1 MRKILVSLLAFGAVG
16 TAQAADLDY
25 DYLRGADYD
34 PPPSTIVDWSGFYIG
49 GHGGWSTHSLG
60 YGNTAR
66 PIVASYLRQTVA
78 EAELNAS
85 SLLSTPSSKRVF
97 GASYGA
103 YAGFN
108 AQFDDIVLGLEVDY
122 THYGLGASVSDQIGR
137 YKTTSDG
144 YLTTVNLASTSSTK
158 VTDYASLRGRAG
170 YAFGNIMPYVTGGLA
185 VGSAQITDRV
195 SIQTAGYDQTTY
207 KSNLGLT
214 NGGTPAYVNNYGYRS
229 FSQTNPEAS
238 ILSSPYVYSRTKTKT
253 VAGVAA
259 GAGIEYAITPNV
271 LLRAEYQ
278 YVLFD
283 AFEGHKANINT
294 FRGGAAVKF

>member
-1 MRKILVSLLAFGAVG
+1 MRKILLSLFAFGAIG
-16 TAQAADLDY
+16 TAQSADLDY
-25 DYLRGADYD
+25 DYLRGADFD
-34 PPPSTIVDWSGFYIG
+34 PPPAPVIDWSGFYIG

-60 YGNTAR
+60 YGNTAQ

-78 EAELNAS
+78 EAELSAS
-85 SLLSTPSSKRVF
+85 TLLSTPTSKRVF

-108 AQFDDIVLGLEVDY
+108 AQFDDIVLGIEVDY
-122 THYGLGASVSDQIGR
+122 THFGLGGGVSDAIGR

-144 YLTTVNLASTSSTK
+144 YNTLVNLTSNSSTK
-158 VTDYASLRGRAG
+158 VTDYASLRARAG
-170 YAFGNIMPYVTGGLA
+170 YAFGNVLPYVTGGLA

-195 SIQTAGYDQTTY
+195 TIQNAGYDQATY
-207 KSNLGLT
+207 KSNLALAAGA
-214 NGGTPAYVNNYGYRS
+214 TPAYVNRYGYS
-229 FSQTNPEAS
+229 FFDPTNPGTAV
-238 ILSSPYVYSRTKTKT
+238 LASPYVYNRTKTKT
-253 VAGVAA
+253 VAGIAA

-278 YVLFD
+278 YVLFNSFD
-283 AFEGHKANINT
+283 GHKANINT

>member
-1 MRKILVSLLAFGAVG
+1 MRKILLSLLAFGVVG
-16 TAQAADLDY
+16 PAQSADLDY

-34 PPPSTIVDWSGFYIG
+34 PAPAQVVDWTGFYIG
-49 GHGGWSTHSLG
+49 GHGGWSTHSLS

-78 EAELNAS
+78 ESELSAS

-103 YAGFN
+103 YAGYN
-108 AQFDDIVLGLEVDY
+108 AQFDDIVLGIEVDY
-122 THYGLGASVSDQIGR
+122 THFGLGGGVSDQIGR

-144 YLTTVNLASTSSTK
+144 YNTLVDLTSASSTK
-158 VTDYASLRGRAG
+158 VTDYASLRARAG
-170 YAFGNIMPYVTGGLA
+170 YVFGNVMPYVTGGLA
-185 VGSAQITDRV
+185 VGSAQISDRV
-195 SIQTAGYDQTTY
+195 TIQNAGYDQATY
-207 KSNLGLT
+207 KANLALSNGA
-214 NGGTPAYVNNYGYRS
+214 TPAYVNHYGYS
-229 FSQTNPEAS
+229 YFSQTNPEAS
-238 ILSSPYVYSRTKTKT
+238 ILASPYVYNRTRTKT

-271 LLRAEYQ
+271 MLRAEYQ

-283 AFEGHKANINT
+283 AFDGHKSNVNT